1 MWPPNGFEPLSE
13 PLFKLFDDLAV
24 ITRVNAFIPHL
35 LGIARIRSINASAT
49 WYHCVVDF
57 MICFCI
63 DEEYVK
69 EEPLFHV
76 NALSEKSKTITNFV
90 RLLVCS
96 YSYDNNEII

>member
-13 PLFKLFDDLAV
+13 PLFKLFDDLEV
-24 ITRVNAFIPHL
+24 ITRVNAFIPHP
-35 LGIARIRSINASAT
+35 LGIARIRSTNASVT

-76 NALSEKSKTITNFV
+76 NALSEKSKTIV
-90 RLLVCS
+90 
-96 YSYDNNEII
+96 